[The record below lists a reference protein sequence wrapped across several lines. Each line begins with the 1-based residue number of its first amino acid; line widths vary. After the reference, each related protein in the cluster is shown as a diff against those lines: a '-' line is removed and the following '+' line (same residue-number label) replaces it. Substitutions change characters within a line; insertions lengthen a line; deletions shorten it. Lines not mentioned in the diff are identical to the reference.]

1 MGGRLSPRDGT
12 LMILDPPNRTI
23 EIRWVKFGAN
33 RQLEYR
39 SLVPCIDASGA
50 LCAPSFWSNWQI
62 VQTIDANDA
71 AYEDVRA
78 SGGIAEAP

>member
-1 MGGRLSPRDGT
+1 MIISSPARDGQ
-12 LMILDPPNRTI
+12 PTI

-39 SLVPCIDASGA
+39 SVVPNVDASGS
-50 LCAPSFWSNWQI
+50 LCPPGQWSNWKI
-62 VQTIDANDA
+62 VQTIEANDA
-71 AYEDVRA
+71 AYDDVRA